1 MNLIPVALLFVV
13 NTYPQR
19 IISLSPVITEE
30 LYLLKANDKLVGNTI
45 YCQIPQDAQ
54 KKEKIGTLMEINME
68 KIVSLKPDVVLAVPL
83 NNPKQLEKLKNMG
96 IKVINFS
103 SPENFQQICED
114 FLKLGNIAGKEFESM
129 EIINHTAEKIDSLC
143 KKIENLPKPK
153 VFIEVGANPLFTAPK
168 HSFIHNLIELGGGIN
183 IGSDTKN
190 GLYSREKVLKQN
202 PDIIIIITMGV
213 VGEEEK
219 EIWQKYKTIN
229 AVKNN
234 KIYIFDSYRYCSP
247 TPVVFVEAL
256 EELVEIF
263 HPETC
268 LQQTEMLNEKTVCKL
283 ASDLAN
289 QECERIYGSC
299 PFLPEHYKAEFSG
312 ERWQWGHMDPAG
324 IKGYS
329 AEVSFKKDG
338 TDKKVQVFFSTD
350 RFNRAPQK
358 VRTRNVKPAGIPR

>member
-1 MNLIPVALLFVV
+1 MNLIFVVLLFVA

-19 IISLSPVITEE
+19 IISLGPVVTEE
-30 LYLLKANDKLVGNTI
+30 LYLLEVNDKLVANTI

-54 KKEKIGTLMEINME
+54 KKEKIGTLMEINIE
-68 KIVSLKPDVVLAVPL
+68 KIVSLKPDLVLATPL

-96 IKVINFS
+96 INVINFS
-103 SPENFQQICED
+103 SPENFQQICEQ
-114 FLKLGNIAGKEFESM
+114 FLKLGNIVGKEFESI
-129 EIINHTAEKIDSLC
+129 EIINQTAEKIDSIC
-143 KKIENLPKPK
+143 KKVENLPKPK

-183 IGSDTKN
+183 VGVDTKN

-213 VGEEEK
+213 VGEQEK

-234 KIYIFDSYRYCSP
+234 KIYVLDSYRYCSP

-256 EELVEIF
+256 EELVGLF
-263 HPETC
+263 HPGVC
-268 LQQTEMLNEKTVCKL
+268 SQQTEPLNEKTACQL
-283 ASDLAN
+283 ATDLAN
-289 QECERIYGSC
+289 QECERIYGTR
-299 PFLPEHYKAEFSG
+299 PFLSEHYKATFFG
-312 ERWQWGHMDPAG
+312 ERWQWGQMDAAG

-350 RFNRAPQK
+350 RLNRTKNTIIKKRA
-358 VRTRNVKPAGIPR
+358 VR

>member
-1 MNLIPVALLFVV
+1 MNLIFVALLFVV
-13 NTYPQR
+13 NPYPQR
-19 IISLSPVITEE
+19 IISLGPVITEE
-30 LYLLKANDKLVGNTI
+30 IYLLEANDKLVGNTI

-54 KKEKIGTLMEINME
+54 KKEKIGTLMEINIE
-68 KIVSLKPDVVLAVPL
+68 KIVSLKPDIVLAIPL

-114 FLKLGNIAGKEFESM
+114 FLKLGDIVGKEFESM
-129 EIINHTAEKIDSLC
+129 EIINQTSEKIDSIC
-143 KKIENLPKPK
+143 KQVENLPKPK

-183 IGSDTKN
+183 IGEDTKN

-213 VGEEEK
+213 VGEQEK

-234 KIYIFDSYRYCSP
+234 KIYVLDSYRYCSP

-256 EELVEIF
+256 EELVGIF
-263 HPETC
+263 HPEIC
-268 LQQTEMLNEKTVCKL
+268 LKKTEILNENIICKL
-283 ASDLAN
+283 AADLAN
-289 QECERIYGSC
+289 QECEKIYGTH

-312 ERWQWGHMDPAG
+312 ERWEWGHIDAAG

-350 RFNRAPQK
+350 RLNSTQRK
-358 VRTRNVKPAGIPR
+358 GIK